1 MKQSDPLQLVEEGSL
16 ERPGPVGRIV
26 RLALA
31 ILCSYALYELIV
43 YRASIIATPVSSLA
57 NFTVMVLAA
66 LFIINYVVNIGFGKS
81 FGRWPSYISVS
92 VMLVF
97 AAMSWLAF
105 GTADH
110 PMLGVVLWLWL
121 VYFYL
126 HLGASF
132 VLAAVIATPGCEM
145 RSIPE
150 LVGRLTG
157 RTVEEH
163 HCPASFITSIDAWE
177 NRARAG

>member
-66 LFIINYVVNIGFGKS
+66 L
-81 FGRWPSYISVS
+81 
-92 VMLVF
+92 L
-97 AAMSWLAF
+97 
-105 GTADH
+105 
-110 PMLGVVLWLWL
+110 
-121 VYFYL
+121 
-126 HLGASF
+126 
-132 VLAAVIATPGCEM
+132 
-145 RSIPE
+145 
-150 LVGRLTG
+150 
-157 RTVEEH
+157 
-163 HCPASFITSIDAWE
+163 
-177 NRARAG
+177 